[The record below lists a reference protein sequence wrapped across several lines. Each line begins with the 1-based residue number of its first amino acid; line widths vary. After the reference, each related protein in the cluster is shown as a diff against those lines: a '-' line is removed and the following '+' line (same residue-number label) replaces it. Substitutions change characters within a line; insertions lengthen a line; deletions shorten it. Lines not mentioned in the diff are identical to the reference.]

1 MILCLGTGRTGRV
14 RPFLTS
20 LGAPVWVHGNLSGPN
35 AAGHHAQ
42 MDELHTR
49 LRDAITELKGALRA
63 AAWDDLEQAALLTRE
78 ARLACDEWLASVVVP
93 SST

>member
-1 MILCLGTGRTGRV
+1 
-14 RPFLTS
+14 
-20 LGAPVWVHGNLSGPN
+20 
-35 AAGHHAQ
+35 